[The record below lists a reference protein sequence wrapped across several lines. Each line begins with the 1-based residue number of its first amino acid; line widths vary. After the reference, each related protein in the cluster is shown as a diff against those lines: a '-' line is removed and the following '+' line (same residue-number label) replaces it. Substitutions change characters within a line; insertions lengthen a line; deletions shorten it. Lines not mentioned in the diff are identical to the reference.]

1 MGTLATGLL
10 CGAVQDRL
18 GAEFSGRYGNDHHR
32 RHRYGLHR
40 GGGHLQLPHRKHSP
54 CDRAAR
60 RLLFRFAVVRPGERR
75 LAMRAVF
82 FEIGKHEVMPCQQ
95 PITFAES
102 RGRRILSRP
111 LAFGCPSTI
120 TLRRRYVISHSPA
133 TRTLTTSSLL
143 AGLATGQGVLWISGR
158 PRRSR
163 RRPRRSTI
171 KHCGIGFGP
180 DRCSHGLRPRSLR
193 AGRCE
198 YEA

>member
-1 MGTLATGLL
+1 MR
-10 CGAVQDRL
+10 CGARPL
-18 GAEFSGRYGNDHHR
+18 RGRIQR
-32 RHRYGLHR
+32 PVWQRPPSAPSIRSPPR
-40 GGGHLQLPHRKHSP
+40 GRPFANLPHCKHSP

-95 PITFAES
+95 PITFGES
-102 RGRRILSRP
+102 RGRRILSRQ

-143 AGLATGQGVLWISGR
+143 GGLATGQGVLWISAR

-163 RRPRRSTI
+163 RRPRRSTR

-180 DRCSHGLRPRSLR
+180 DRCSDGLRPRSLR
-193 AGRCE
+193 AAAVSTRHS
-198 YEA
+198 